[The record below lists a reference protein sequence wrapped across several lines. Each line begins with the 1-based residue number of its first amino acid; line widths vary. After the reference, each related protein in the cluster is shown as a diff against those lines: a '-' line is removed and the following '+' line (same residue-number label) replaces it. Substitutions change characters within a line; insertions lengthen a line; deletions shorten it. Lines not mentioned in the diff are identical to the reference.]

1 MRAECNKGSG
11 SRWLRNLV
19 VVGALLLAGAS
30 FAQPVSGQDVKSA
43 MPAAEDAALEA
54 RVKAFSYKLRCLVCQ
69 NETIADSRAPLALD
83 LRDQVR
89 EQFAAG
95 KSESEVR
102 EFMVSRYGD
111 FVLYSPPLK
120 GTTLLL
126 WFGPALLLVAGAAW
140 LGYRLR
146 IRQREEAPPLSD
158 EERARARALLN
169 GARTNTEESRT

>member
-1 MRAECNKGSG
+1 MRVEGRVAMCLRGSAIVV
-11 SRWLRNLV
+11 SLLV
-19 VVGALLLAGAS
+19 AGAS
-30 FAQPVSGQDVKSA
+30 LAQPVPAPDALSA
-43 MPAAEDAALEA
+43 MPTAEDAALEA
-54 RVKAFSYKLRCLVCQ
+54 RVKAFSHNLRCLVCQ

-111 FVLYSPPLK
+111 FVLYRPPLK

-126 WFGPALLLVAGAAW
+126 WFGPLLLLVAGAAW

-146 IRQREEAPPLSD
+146 TRAREQAPQLSD
-158 EERARARALLN
+158 EERERARALLKGTQPN
-169 GARTNTEESRT
+169 SEESRT

>member
-1 MRAECNKGSG
+1 MRAEYGSG
-11 SRWLRNLV
+11 SWSRRLGALAV
-19 VVGALLLAGAS
+19 VVSLLMTGATFAESVPGA
-30 FAQPVSGQDVKSA
+30 QVQSA

-54 RVKAFSYKLRCLVCQ
+54 RVKAFSYNLRCLVCQ

-83 LRDQVR
+83 LREQVR

-95 KSESEVR
+95 KSEAEVR

-126 WFGPALLLVAGAAW
+126 WFGPALLLLAGGAW
-140 LGYRLR
+140 LAYRLR
-146 IRQREEAPPLSD
+146 TRQREEAPQLSD
-158 EERARARALLN
+158 EERERARALLK
-169 GARTNTEESRT
+169 GTQTNSEESRT